1 MRAILNEV
9 YFGKARQIV
18 GELRSVEST
27 TEIKSRDELGNF
39 FLFFLIIKYS

>member
-27 TEIKSRDELGNF
+27 TEIKSRDELGNYF
-39 FLFFLIIKYS
+39 